1 MFPGGVLVAADH
13 MHLSK
18 AIRDTRELVGNR
30 EVPAIFEAAFEH
42 CGVVVRVNVLK
53 RNGTGFRPTEVKSST
68 KIKPEYTDDVSIQK
82 YVVGGCG
89 LQVQGTNLMHLS
101 RDYIYDGTLG
111 ADERSVDQAASEYE
125 RQSLVHQ
132 AATARQMLKNLTQA
146 LERMRQGTF
155 GECTECG
162 GDIELKRLEAIPWA
176 RYCVRCQEARERG

>member
-30 EVPAIFEAAFEH
+30 EAPAIFEAAFEH

-53 RNGTGFRPTEVKSST
+53 RNGTGFRLTEVKSST

-132 AATARQMLKNLTQA
+132 AALARQMPSPKLW
-146 LERMRQGTF
+146 
-155 GECTECG
+155 G
-162 GDIELKRLEAIPWA
+162 G
-176 RYCVRCQEARERG
+176 CSRGLSASAPNAAAT